1 MKTLGYIGW
10 NYGIG
15 LENYGNGKMLNDWMF
30 LKESRV
36 VEIINWMDKLVVFF
50 LIG

>member
-1 MKTLGYIGW
+1 METVGYIVG
-10 NYGIG
+10 NHGIG

-36 VEIINWMDKLVVFF
+36 LVEIISWLDKLAVFF
-50 LIG
+50 